1 MVAHIYSLLSFLS
14 YLLSLSYGRSSAA
27 LLIPQHCGRPMV
39 APTLSTTIR
48 TSRCRPLLSRFCHPS
63 VGSADSSPLW
73 ESYCLSLR
81 RGGTQCRSGGSYLF
95 SIIFSLLSI
104 ISFVR
109 AVIGR
114 PFNTSTLRAT
124 NGRPYNTIVQTVY
137 AILNYLICSAT
148 ISSTLANAS
157 SILLASL
164 PPPCAISGLPPPRP
178 PATAVIS
185 LIILPQ

>member
-1 MVAHIYSLLSFLS
+1 
-14 YLLSLSYGRSSAA
+14 
-27 LLIPQHCGRPMV
+27 MV
-39 APTLSTTIR
+39 APTLSTTIG
-48 TSRCRPLLSRFCHPS
+48 TSRCRPLLSRFYHPS
-63 VGSADSSPLW
+63 VGFADNSPLW
-73 ESYCLSLR
+73 EPFCLSLR
-81 RGGTQCRSGGSYLF
+81 RGGTQCRSGDSYLF

>member
-1 MVAHIYSLLSFLS
+1 MCVFIFRRGDHRSPIAYFSITTPQSALPTATLNGSL
-14 YLLSLSYGRSSAA
+14 
-27 LLIPQHCGRPMV
+27 
-39 APTLSTTIR
+39 TK
-48 TSRCRPLLSRFCHPS
+48 
-63 VGSADSSPLW
+63 
-73 ESYCLSLR
+73 CLSLR

-124 NGRPYNTIVQTVY
+124 NGRPYNTIFQTVY
-137 AILNYLICSAT
+137 AIFNYLICSAT